1 MFSTTSVLSMG
12 MTKRF
17 LAATTVN
24 CAAVRP
30 ESPTRG
36 DFSVSGG
43 AVAGG
48 VERAVFELAIGAD
61 GAQHQ
66 AASRHVAEAGE
77 GGGEAKTML
86 ENGPE
91 DVDVL
96 AVGNAAQATQLG
108 TGPERV
114 RRRARLAI
122 ERLTII
128 AFGHVDRRARHHP

>member
-77 GGGEAKTML
+77 GGGEATTML
-86 ENGPE
+86 VNRPE

-96 AVGNAAQATQLG
+96 AASNAADEHDLG
-108 TGPERV
+108 IGR
-114 RRRARLAI
+114 
-122 ERLTII
+122 ERL
-128 AFGHVDRRARHHP
+128 R